1 MARSVSLPL
10 DVADFM
16 RDGMRVGGVPAL
28 LPNRTRHAVL
38 GWAPKCY
45 IDEAAVRQRVWFADR
60 SRIAYTPLTVH
71 ARSIDSHCYQHICP

>member
-16 RDGMRVGGVPAL
+16 RDGMRVVCVAAL
-28 LPNRTRHAVL
+28 LPDRTRHAVL

-45 IDEAAVRQRVWFADR
+45 IDEAAVR
-60 SRIAYTPLTVH
+60 
-71 ARSIDSHCYQHICP
+71 